1 MRAWAVSTIRG
12 FSALCALALLA
23 ETAQAGSRFETSASS
38 GAKAAAH
45 LDFTIV
51 IPEVVYLGSARAA
64 DEKDIPA
71 QLTMQANDRAKP
83 DGPYRVLTNGG
94 TLAFAQ
100 SRVAPMQPPE
110 IGSTSGMSEILPI
123 RAYVVAMP

>member
-1 MRAWAVSTIRG
+1 MRSWAPSTIRG
-12 FSALCALALLA
+12 FGALCALTLA
-23 ETAQAGSRFETSASS
+23 IGTAHAESRFETSASP

-51 IPEVVYLGSARAA
+51 IPAVVYLGPAVAG
-64 DEKDIPA
+64 KDSKMPA
-71 QLTMQANDRAKP
+71 QLTIQASDRAKP
-83 DGPYRVLTNGG
+83 DQPYTALTNGG

-100 SRVAPMQPPE
+100 TGIAPVQPSEVASNSRQPEVP
-110 IGSTSGMSEILPI
+110 PI